1 MSTIEFYNAP
11 YTVMENGG
19 AYNVCLSITPAC
31 AVGAVVMIGT
41 SPRDALRKLLYLAQL
56 IVIKLTII

>member
-11 YTVMENGG
+11 YTVIEGGG

-31 AVGAVVMIGT
+31 DLRTDVTIGT
-41 SPRDALRKLLYLAQL
+41 SPKDALRKLLHLAQL
-56 IVIKLTII
+56 IVVK

>member
-11 YTVMENGG
+11 YTVMEDGG

-31 AVGAVVMIGT
+31 DLGAVVMIGT
-41 SPRDALRKLLYLAQL
+41 SPKDALRKLLHLAQL
-56 IVIKLTII
+56 IVVK